1 MSMLDLVYA
10 VIIENKKM
18 MLFIELEMT
27 GVKNN

>member
-1 MSMLDLVYA
+1 MLDLVYA